1 MDYPI
6 DADVEDILNDSLT
19 LLGGEPV
26 SENELIQYG
35 PLKLTVAPKVP
46 TARSCTRFPL
56 IFSSRISNAAS
67 YQANTL
73 LADHLFSPSLLL
85 AELIER
91 NLLPAKGKTV
101 LELGA
106 GCALPSLL
114 LATLAHDTPSLVVV
128 TDYPDDTILSNLRSN
143 VERNQEAFQPSCGVQ
158 WAPFEWGSDVSLV
171 RSILPEGRRDG
182 YDILILSDLLHFDR
196 SHDVLISSMIS
207 LLRHSTDARAYIAA
221 GSYTRPEVRETFLR
235 KVREAGLHV
244 DSGSAEHSLTPAR
257 AAGDTHA
264 EWLGKLKVSGLDREQ
279 LSARKAVCRYWT
291 ARWA

>member
-35 PLKLTVAPKVP
+35 PLKLTIAPK
-46 TARSCTRFPL
+46 
-56 IFSSRISNAAS
+56 
-67 YQANTL
+67 ANTL

-158 WAPFEWGSDVSLV
+158 WAPFEGV
-171 RSILPEGRRDG
+171 LPEGRRDG

-196 SHDVLISSMIS
+196 SHDVLISSMTS
-207 LLRHSTDARAYIAA
+207 LLSPSTDARAYIAA
-221 GSYTRPEVRETFLR
+221 GSYTRPEVRDTFLR
-235 KVREAGLHV
+235 KVEEAGLHV
-244 DSGSAEHSLTPAR
+244 DPGPGSAGDSLSPIR

-264 EWLGKLKVSGLDREQ
+264 EWLGKLQVSGLDREQ

>member
-1 MDYPI
+1 MDRQAI
-6 DADVEDILNDSLT
+6 AADVEDILNDSLI

-35 PLKLTVAPKVP
+35 PLKLTVAPKDGK
-46 TARSCTRFPL
+46 
-56 IFSSRISNAAS
+56 
-67 YQANTL
+67 ANTL

-91 NLLPAKGKTV
+91 NLIPAKGKAV

-114 LATLAHDTPSLVVV
+114 LATLAFEAPSLVVV

-143 VERNQEAFQPSCGVQ
+143 VERNREAFQPSCSVQ
-158 WAPFEWGSDVSLV
+158 WAPFEWGSDVSHIK
-171 RSILPEGRRDG
+171 SILPEGRRDG

-196 SHDVLISSMIS
+196 SHDVLISSLIF
-207 LLRHSTDARAYIAA
+207 LLRRSTDSRAYIAA
-221 GSYTRPEVRETFLR
+221 GSYTRPEVRDTFLR
-235 KVREAGLHV
+235 KVEEAGLRV
-244 DSGSAEHSLTPAR
+244 DPGSGSAADSLGLAQV
-257 AAGDTHA
+257 ACDTQ
-264 EWLGKLKVSGLDREQ
+264 WLGKLQVSGLDREQ
-279 LSARKAVCRYWT
+279 LAARKAVCRYWT